1 MTRHIHIVKVHHLT
15 LSFPTR
21 KNPHPKPVLDDVDFG
36 IRDGEI
42 LGLIGNSGCGKTMT
56 SLAIAGLLPE
66 NAEIT
71 SGSIK
76 FAGKNLL
83 EMSPRERRSM
93 LGKDIGMIF
102 QEPSTA
108 LDPLMAVGKQL
119 EEVLTAHKE
128 NVQTKEER
136 HKAITDMLELVGFTN
151 AEEIMHRY
159 PHQLSGGQ
167 RQRVLIA
174 GAALLKPR
182 LLICDEPTSSL
193 DTVTTVSILQLLK
206 ELCHNLHITILFIS
220 HDLSVVRG
228 FCDRVMV
235 MRDGKIVD
243 RDTASD
249 ILSNPRNAF
258 TAELLTNA
266 RLDTRIM
273 GFEPIKVDYTKD
285 PVLTASDIT
294 AGYGRTLFE
303 RGKNKDEKTDNKVLH
318 DVSLKVYPNEI
329 VGLIGGSGSGKTTLI
344 RSLLGLLPHSG
355 TVEIKSPRIGVI
367 FQDPVSCLNPAHTI
381 KWHMSEALEASG
393 KANEIKGEGTY
404 KERKAKALARIT
416 AVLEICGLGEE
427 HLMRHPNELSGG
439 QRQRVA
445 IAMCLIQDPS
455 LIIADEPFSS
465 LDASSS
471 AELLKL
477 MTDINRE
484 QHTAF
489 LLITHNIHIVRQ
501 IAPRVIV
508 MSDGKICEEGTT
520 SEVLT
525 NPKSE
530 ATSKLLDAERRIHV
544 ILPSNN

>member
-1 MTRHIHIVKVHHLT
+1 MPRHIHIVKVHHLT

-21 KNPHPKPVLDDVDFG
+21 KNPDPKPVLDDVDFG

-66 NAEIT
+66 SASIT

-76 FAGKNLL
+76 FAGENLL
-83 EMSPRERRSM
+83 EMKPKARRAM

-108 LDPLMAVGKQL
+108 LDPLMTCGKQL
-119 EEVLTAHKE
+119 EEVLTAHKDNQMTPE
-128 NVQTKEER
+128 QR
-136 HKAITDMLELVGFTN
+136 HKTITEMLETVGFTN
-151 AEEIMHRY
+151 AEEICGRY

-193 DTVTTVSILQLLK
+193 DTVTTVSILALLK
-206 ELCHNLHITILFIS
+206 GLCHKLHMTILFIS
-220 HDLSVVRG
+220 HDLSAVRG

-235 MRDGKIVD
+235 MKDGKIID
-243 RDTASD
+243 KDTASE
-249 ILSNPRNAF
+249 ILSHPKNTY

-266 RLDTRIM
+266 RLDTRIL
-273 GFEPIKVDYTKD
+273 GLEPANADYSKS
-285 PVLTASDIT
+285 PVLTAKDIT
-294 AGYGRTLFE
+294 AGYGRALFE
-303 RGKNKDEKTDNKVLH
+303 RGNKKSGDNNILH
-318 DVSLKVYPNEI
+318 DVSLEVFPNEI
-329 VGLIGGSGSGKTTLI
+329 LGLIGGSGSGKTTLI

-355 TVEIKSPRIGVI
+355 TVNIKSTSVGAI

-381 KWHMSEALEASG
+381 KWHMEEALRASG
-393 KANEIKGEGTY
+393 KAKTISGMGSRS
-404 KERKAKALARIT
+404 ERKAKTLARII
-416 AVLEICGLGEE
+416 AVLEECGLGEKY
-427 HLMRHPNELSGG
+427 LSRHPKELSGG

-445 IAMCLIQDPS
+445 IAMCLIQEPA

-484 QHTAF
+484 RGTAF

-501 IAPRVIV
+501 ICPRVLV
-508 MSDGKICEEGTT
+508 MDHGRICEEGITT
-520 SEVLT
+520 EVLT
-525 NPKSE
+525 SPKSE
-530 ATSKLLDAERRIHV
+530 CAASLLEAERKIHG
-544 ILPSNN
+544 I

>member
-21 KNPHPKPVLDDVDFG
+21 KDPDPRPVLDDVDFG

-42 LGLIGNSGCGKTMT
+42 LGLIGNSGSGKTMT

-66 NAEIT
+66 AANIT

-76 FAGKNLL
+76 FAGKDLL
-83 EMSPRERRSM
+83 EMSPKERRAM

-108 LDPLMAVGKQL
+108 LDPLMTCGKQL
-119 EEVLTAHKE
+119 DEVIRAHQDASVTPEDRRKM
-128 NVQTKEER
+128 V
-136 HKAITDMLELVGFTN
+136 TDMLRIVGFTN
-151 AEEIMHRY
+151 PDEIYGRY

-193 DTVTTVSILQLLK
+193 DTVTTVSILALLRD
-206 ELCHNLHITILFIS
+206 LCHRFHMTILFIS
-220 HDLSVVRG
+220 HDLSAVRG

-235 MRDGKIVD
+235 MKDGKIVD
-243 RDTASD
+243 MDTTAD
-249 ILSNPRNAF
+249 ILNHPRNSY

-266 RLDTRIM
+266 RLDTRNL
-273 GFEPIKVDYTKD
+273 GLEPATVDYSKS
-285 PVLTASDIT
+285 PVLTAKNIT
-294 AGYGRTLFE
+294 AGYAKPLFGRS
-303 RGKNKDEKTDNKVLH
+303 KNKTETNNVLH
-318 DVSLKVYPNEI
+318 DVSLEVFPNEI
-329 VGLIGGSGSGKTTLI
+329 LGLIGGSGSGKTTLI
-344 RSLLGLLPHSG
+344 RSLLDLLPHSG
-355 TVEIKSPRIGVI
+355 TVNLRSSSVGAI

-381 KWHMSEALEASG
+381 KWHMLEALNASG
-393 KANEIKGEGTY
+393 KKLEKVSRS
-404 KERKAKALARIT
+404 ERKALSLKRIIT
-416 AVLEICGLGEE
+416 VLEECGLGEE
-427 HLMRHPNELSGG
+427 YLTRRPKELSGG

-445 IAMCLIQDPS
+445 IAMCLIQEPA

-484 QHTAF
+484 RNTAF

-508 MSDGKICEEGTT
+508 MSDGRICEEGTT
-520 SEVLT
+520 SDVLN
-525 NPKSE
+525 NPRSE
-530 ATSKLLDAERRIHV
+530 ACSALLEAERRVHGTI
-544 ILPSNN
+544 S

>member
-1 MTRHIHIVKVHHLT
+1 MPRHIHIVKVHHLT

-21 KNPHPKPVLDDVDFG
+21 KDPNPKPVLDDVDFG

-42 LGLIGNSGCGKTMT
+42 LGLIGNSGSGKTMT

-66 NAEIT
+66 SARIT

-76 FAGKNLL
+76 FAGNDLL
-83 EMSPRERRSM
+83 EMAPKERRAM
-93 LGKDIGMIF
+93 LGRDIGMIF

-108 LDPLMAVGKQL
+108 LDPLMTCGKQL
-119 EEVLTAHKE
+119 DEVLTAHKDKAG
-128 NVQTKEER
+128 TPEER
-136 HKAITDMLELVGFTN
+136 HKAIVEMLGTVGFTN
-151 AEEIMHRY
+151 AEEICGRY

-193 DTVTTVSILQLLK
+193 DTVTTVSILALLK
-206 ELCHNLHITILFIS
+206 DLCHKLHMTILFIS
-220 HDLSVVRG
+220 HDLSAVRG

-235 MRDGKIVD
+235 MKDGKIID

-249 ILSNPRNAF
+249 ILTNPRNSY
-258 TAELLTNA
+258 TAELLTNS
-266 RLDTRIM
+266 RLDTRIL
-273 GFEPIKVDYTKD
+273 GLEPATVDYSRS
-285 PVLTASDIT
+285 PVLTAKDIT
-294 AGYGRTLFE
+294 AGYGRSLFE
-303 RGKNKDEKTDNKVLH
+303 RVKNKKQTDTNVLH
-318 DVSLKVYPNEI
+318 NVSLEVFPNEI
-329 VGLIGGSGSGKTTLI
+329 LGLIGGSGSGKTTLI

-355 TVEIKSPRIGVI
+355 TVNIKSSSIGAI

-381 KWHMSEALEASG
+381 RWHMLEALKASG
-393 KANEIKGEGTY
+393 RQLSSEPGSRA
-404 KERKAKALARIT
+404 ERRSRELARIT
-416 AVLEICGLGEE
+416 AVLEECGLGAGY
-427 HLMRHPNELSGG
+427 LSRRPNELSGG

-445 IAMCLIQDPS
+445 IAMCLIQEPA

-484 QHTAF
+484 RHTAF

-501 IAPRVIV
+501 IAPRLIV
-508 MSDGKICEEGTT
+508 LHNGEICEEGPTR
-520 SEVLT
+520 EVLG

-530 ATSKLLDAERRIHV
+530 STARLLEAERSLHG
-544 ILPSNN
+544 L

>member
-1 MTRHIHIVKVHHLT
+1 MPRHIHIVKVHHLT

-21 KNPHPKPVLDDVDFG
+21 KDPNPKPVLDDVDFG

-42 LGLIGNSGCGKTMT
+42 LGLIGNSGSGKTMT

-66 NAEIT
+66 AASIT

-76 FAGKNLL
+76 FAGEDLL
-83 EMSPRERRSM
+83 GMNPKARRAM

-108 LDPLMAVGKQL
+108 LDPLMTCGKQL
-119 EEVLTAHKE
+119 EEVLTAHKDTATNPE
-128 NVQTKEER
+128 QR
-136 HKAITDMLELVGFTN
+136 HKAIVDMLETVGFTN
-151 AEEIMHRY
+151 AEEICGRY

-193 DTVTTVSILQLLK
+193 DTVTTVSILALLK
-206 ELCHNLHITILFIS
+206 DLCHMLHMTILFIS
-220 HDLSVVRG
+220 HDLSAVRG

-235 MRDGKIVD
+235 MKDGKIID
-243 RDTASD
+243 KDTASD
-249 ILSNPRNAF
+249 ILSNPKNTY

-266 RLDTRIM
+266 RLDTRLL
-273 GFEPIKVDYTKD
+273 GFEPATVDYSKS
-285 PVLTASDIT
+285 PVLMAKDIT
-294 AGYGRTLFE
+294 AGYGRSLFE
-303 RGKNKDEKTDNKVLH
+303 RAKNRSADNNILH
-318 DVSLKVYPNEI
+318 DVSLEVFPNEI
-329 VGLIGGSGSGKTTLI
+329 LGLIGGSGSGKTTLI

-355 TVEIKSPRIGVI
+355 TVNIKSTSVGAI

-381 KWHMSEALEASG
+381 KWHMEEALRASG
-393 KANEIKGEGTY
+393 KAKTISGTGS
-404 KERKAKALARIT
+404 KAERKARTLARIT
-416 AVLEICGLGEE
+416 AVLEECGLGEKY
-427 HLMRHPNELSGG
+427 LLRHPKELSGG

-445 IAMCLIQDPS
+445 IAMCLIQEPA

-484 QHTAF
+484 RSTAF

-501 IAPRVIV
+501 ICPRVIV
-508 MSDGKICEEGTT
+508 MDSGKICEEGITT
-520 SEVLT
+520 EVLT

-530 ATSKLLDAERRIHV
+530 CTAALLEAERQIHG
-544 ILPSNN
+544 I

>member
-1 MTRHIHIVKVHHLT
+1 MPRHIHIVKVHHLT

-21 KNPHPKPVLDDVDFG
+21 KDPNPKPVLDDVDFG

-42 LGLIGNSGCGKTMT
+42 LGLIGNSGSGKTMT

-66 NAEIT
+66 AASIT

-76 FAGKNLL
+76 FAGKDLL
-83 EMSPRERRSM
+83 GMNPKTRRAM

-108 LDPLMAVGKQL
+108 LDPLMTCGKQL
-119 EEVLTAHKE
+119 EEVLTAHKDTATTPE
-128 NVQTKEER
+128 QR
-136 HKAITDMLELVGFTN
+136 HKAIVEMLETVGFTN
-151 AEEIMHRY
+151 AEEICGRY

-193 DTVTTVSILQLLK
+193 DTVTTVSILALLK
-206 ELCHNLHITILFIS
+206 DLCHKLHMTILFIS
-220 HDLSVVRG
+220 HDLSAVRG

-235 MRDGKIVD
+235 MKDGKIID
-243 RDTASD
+243 KDTASD
-249 ILSNPRNAF
+249 ILSNPKNTY

-266 RLDTRIM
+266 RLDTRLL
-273 GFEPIKVDYTKD
+273 GFEPATVDYSKS
-285 PVLTASDIT
+285 PVLTAKDIT
-294 AGYGRTLFE
+294 AGYGRSLFE
-303 RGKNKDEKTDNKVLH
+303 RAKNRSADNNILH
-318 DVSLKVYPNEI
+318 DVSLEVFPNEI
-329 VGLIGGSGSGKTTLI
+329 LGLIGGSGSGKTTLI

-355 TVEIKSPRIGVI
+355 TVNIKSTSVGAI

-381 KWHMSEALEASG
+381 KWHMEEALRASG
-393 KANEIKGEGTY
+393 KAKTISGTGSRA
-404 KERKAKALARIT
+404 ERKARTLARIT
-416 AVLEICGLGEE
+416 AVLEECGLGEKY
-427 HLMRHPNELSGG
+427 LMRHPKELSGG

-445 IAMCLIQDPS
+445 IAMCLIQEPA

-484 QHTAF
+484 RSTAF

-501 IAPRVIV
+501 ICPRVIV
-508 MSDGKICEEGTT
+508 MDSGKICEEGITT
-520 SEVLT
+520 EVLT

-530 ATSKLLDAERRIHV
+530 CTAALLEAERQIHG
-544 ILPSNN
+544 I

>member
-21 KNPHPKPVLDDVDFG
+21 KNPNPKPVLDDVDFG

-83 EMSPRERRSM
+83 EMSPKERRAM

-108 LDPLMAVGKQL
+108 LDPLMIIGKQL

-128 NVQTKEER
+128 NIQTKEER

-151 AEEIMHRY
+151 AEEIMGRY

-193 DTVTTVSILQLLK
+193 DTVTTVSILALLK
-206 ELCHNLHITILFIS
+206 ELCHKLHMTILFIS
-220 HDLSVVRG
+220 HDLSAVRG

-235 MRDGKIVD
+235 MKDGKIVD
-243 RDTASD
+243 KDTASD
-249 ILSNPRNAF
+249 ILTNPKNAF

-266 RLDTRIM
+266 RLDTRIL
-273 GFEPIKVDYTKD
+273 GLEPIKVDYTKE
-285 PVLTASDIT
+285 PVLSAKDIT
-294 AGYGRTLFE
+294 AGYGVTLFE
-303 RGKNKDEKTDNKVLH
+303 RVKNKNAKENNVLKG
-318 DVSLKVYPNEI
+318 VSLDVYPNEI
-329 VGLIGGSGSGKTTLI
+329 LGLIGGSGSGKTTLI

-355 TVEIKSPRIGVI
+355 TVNIKSDRTGVI

-381 KWHMSEALEASG
+381 KWHMTEALNASS
-393 KANEIKGEGTY
+393 KAKEIKGNGTFE
-404 KERKAKALARIT
+404 ERRAK
-416 AVLEICGLGEE
+416 VLSRVIEILDICGLGEE
-427 HLMRHPNELSGG
+427 YLKRHPNELSGG

-508 MSDGKICEEGTT
+508 MSDGRICEEGTT
-520 SEVLT
+520 SDVLN
-525 NPKSE
+525 NPQSE
-530 ATSKLLDAERRIHV
+530 ACAALLDAERRIHGT
-544 ILPSNN
+544 IS

>member
-21 KNPHPKPVLDDVDFG
+21 KNPNPKPVLDDVDFG

-83 EMSPRERRSM
+83 EMSPKERRAM

-108 LDPLMAVGKQL
+108 LDPLMVIGKQL

-128 NVQTKEER
+128 NNQSKEER
-136 HKAITDMLELVGFTN
+136 RKAIIDMLKLVGFPN
-151 AEEIMHRY
+151 AEEIMTRY

-193 DTVTTVSILQLLK
+193 DTVTTISILELLK
-206 ELCHNLHITILFIS
+206 ELCHDLHITILFIS

-249 ILSNPRNAF
+249 ILTNPRNAF

-266 RLDTRIM
+266 RLDTRIL
-273 GFEPIKVDYTKD
+273 GLEPVKVDYEKE
-285 PVLTASDIT
+285 PVLTAKDIT
-294 AGYGRTLFE
+294 AGYGRSLFE
-303 RGKNKDEKTDNKVLH
+303 SIKNRKAKDGGVNMVLKG
-318 DVSLKVYPNEI
+318 VSLDVYPNEI
-329 VGLIGGSGSGKTTLI
+329 LGLIGGSGSGKTTLI
-344 RSLLGLLPHSG
+344 RSLLGLLPHQG
-355 TVEIKSPRIGVI
+355 TVSIKSDRVGVI

-381 KWHMSEALEASG
+381 KWHMMEALNASSR
-393 KANEIKGEGTY
+393 ANEIKGTGTY
-404 KERKAKALARIT
+404 EERKAKALARIIE
-416 AVLEICGLGEE
+416 VLDICGLEE
-427 HLMRHPNELSGG
+427 KHLMRHPNELSGG

-477 MTDINRE
+477 VTDINRE

-508 MSDGKICEEGTT
+508 MSDGVICEEGITAD
-520 SEVLT
+520 VL
-525 NPKSE
+525 NDPKSE
-530 ATSKLLDAERRIHV
+530 AASALLAAERQIHGS
-544 ILPSNN
+544 LS

>member
-21 KNPHPKPVLDDVDFG
+21 KNPNPKPVLDDIDFG

-83 EMSPRERRSM
+83 EMSPKERRAM

-108 LDPLMAVGKQL
+108 LDPLMVIGKQL

-128 NVQTKEER
+128 NLPSKEER
-136 HKAITDMLELVGFTN
+136 RKAIIDMLKLVGFPN
-151 AEEIMHRY
+151 AEEIMTRY

-193 DTVTTVSILQLLK
+193 DTVTTISILGLLK
-206 ELCHNLHITILFIS
+206 DLCHKLHITILFIS

-249 ILSNPRNAF
+249 ILTNPRNAF

-266 RLDTRIM
+266 RLDTRIL
-273 GFEPIKVDYTKD
+273 GLEPVKVDYGKE
-285 PVLTASDIT
+285 PVLTAKDIT

-303 RGKNKDEKTDNKVLH
+303 SIKNKKAKENSVNMVLKG
-318 DVSLKVYPNEI
+318 VSLDVYPNEI
-329 VGLIGGSGSGKTTLI
+329 LGLIGGSGSGKTTLI

-355 TVEIKSPRIGVI
+355 TVSIKSDRIGVI

-381 KWHMSEALEASG
+381 KWHMLEALNASSRA
-393 KANEIKGEGTY
+393 KEIKGSGTF
-404 KERKAKALARIT
+404 KERNAKVLARIIE
-416 AVLEICGLGEE
+416 VLDICGLGEE
-427 HLMRHPNELSGG
+427 HLTRHPNELSGG

-477 MTDINRE
+477 VTDINRE

-508 MSDGKICEEGTT
+508 MSDGMICEEGIT
-520 SEVLT
+520 SDVL
-525 NPKSE
+525 NDPKSE
-530 ATSKLLDAERRIHV
+530 AASALLAAERQIHG
-544 ILPSNN
+544 NFT

>member
-1 MTRHIHIVKVHHLT
+1 MMARHIHIVKVHHLT

-21 KNPHPKPVLDDVDFG
+21 KNPNPKPVLDDVDFG

-42 LGLIGNSGCGKTMT
+42 LGLIGNSGSGKTMT

-66 NAEIT
+66 NAEIS

-76 FAGKNLL
+76 FAGKDLL
-83 EMSPRERRSM
+83 EMDRKERRAM

-108 LDPLMAVGKQL
+108 LDPLMTIGKQL

-128 NVQTKEER
+128 NSKTKEER
-136 HKAITDMLELVGFTN
+136 IKAITGMLELVGFTN
-151 AEEIMHRY
+151 AEEILDRY

-193 DTVTTVSILQLLK
+193 DTVTTVSILALLR
-206 ELCHNLHITILFIS
+206 ELCHKLNITILFIS
-220 HDLSVVRG
+220 HDLSAVRG

-235 MRDGKIVD
+235 MKDGKIIEK
-243 RDTASD
+243 DTTAD
-249 ILSNPRNAF
+249 ILSHPKNAF

-266 RLDTRIM
+266 RLDTRIL
-273 GFEPIKVDYTKD
+273 GFEPANVDYSRS
-285 PVLTASDIT
+285 PVLTAKGIT
-294 AGYGRTLFE
+294 AGYGRSLFE
-303 RGKNKDEKTDNKVLH
+303 RVKSRKTDNNILH
-318 DVSLKVYPNEI
+318 DVSLEVFPNEI
-329 VGLIGGSGSGKTTLI
+329 LGLIGGSGSGKTTLI
-344 RSLLGLLPHSG
+344 RSLLGLLPHEG
-355 TVEIKSPRIGVI
+355 TVNIKSKSIGAI
-367 FQDPVSCLNPAHTI
+367 FQDPVSCLNPAHTV
-381 KWHMSEALEASG
+381 KWHMFEALRASG
-393 KANEIKGEGTY
+393 NKIEGTY
-404 KERKAKALARIT
+404 SERKARMLKKSIAI
-416 AVLEICGLGEE
+416 LEECGLGEE
-427 HLMRHPNELSGG
+427 FLSRRPNELSGG
-439 QRQRVA
+439 QRQRIA
-445 IAMCLIQDPS
+445 IAMCLIQEPA

-484 QHTAF
+484 RSTAF

-501 IAPRVIV
+501 ICPRIIV
-508 MSDGKICEEGTT
+508 MNEGRICEEGTT
-520 SEVLT
+520 SEVL
-525 NPKSE
+525 NDPKSE
-530 ATSKLLDAERRIHV
+530 CTAALLEAEKQIHG
-544 ILPSNN
+544 L

>member
-1 MTRHIHIVKVHHLT
+1 MPRHIHIVKVHHLT

-21 KNPHPKPVLDDVDFG
+21 KDPNPKPVLDDVDFG

-42 LGLIGNSGCGKTMT
+42 LGLIGNSGSGKTMT

-66 NAEIT
+66 AASIT

-76 FAGKNLL
+76 FAGEDLL
-83 EMSPRERRSM
+83 GMNPKARRAM

-108 LDPLMAVGKQL
+108 LDPLMTCGKQL
-119 EEVLTAHKE
+119 EEVLTAHKDTATTSE
-128 NVQTKEER
+128 QR
-136 HKAITDMLELVGFTN
+136 HKAIVDMLETVGFTN
-151 AEEIMHRY
+151 AEEICGRY

-193 DTVTTVSILQLLK
+193 DTVTTVSILALLK
-206 ELCHNLHITILFIS
+206 DLCHKLHMTILFIS
-220 HDLSVVRG
+220 HDLSAVRG

-235 MRDGKIVD
+235 MKDGKIID
-243 RDTASD
+243 KDTASD
-249 ILSNPRNAF
+249 ILSNPKNTY

-266 RLDTRIM
+266 RLDTRLL
-273 GFEPIKVDYTKD
+273 GFEPATVDYSKS
-285 PVLTASDIT
+285 PVLTAKDIT
-294 AGYGRTLFE
+294 AGYGRSLFE
-303 RGKNKDEKTDNKVLH
+303 RAKNRSADNNILH
-318 DVSLKVYPNEI
+318 DVSLEVFPNEI
-329 VGLIGGSGSGKTTLI
+329 LGLIGGSGSGKTTLI

-355 TVEIKSPRIGVI
+355 TVNIKSTSVGAI

-381 KWHMSEALEASG
+381 KWHMEEALRASG
-393 KANEIKGEGTY
+393 KAKTISGTGSRA
-404 KERKAKALARIT
+404 ERKARTLARIT
-416 AVLEICGLGEE
+416 AVLEECGLGEKY
-427 HLMRHPNELSGG
+427 LMRHPKELSGG

-445 IAMCLIQDPS
+445 IAMCLIQEPA

-484 QHTAF
+484 RSTAF

-501 IAPRVIV
+501 ICPRVIV
-508 MSDGKICEEGTT
+508 MDSGKICEEGITT
-520 SEVLT
+520 EVLT

-530 ATSKLLDAERRIHV
+530 CTAALLEAERQIHG
-544 ILPSNN
+544 I

>member
-1 MTRHIHIVKVHHLT
+1 MPRHIHIVKVHHLT

-21 KNPHPKPVLDDVDFG
+21 KDPNPKPILDDIDFG

-66 NAEIT
+66 AASIT

-76 FAGKNLL
+76 FAGEDLL
-83 EMSPRERRSM
+83 GMNPKARRAM

-108 LDPLMAVGKQL
+108 LDPLMTCGKQL
-119 EEVLTAHKE
+119 EEVLTAHKDNAMTSE
-128 NVQTKEER
+128 QR
-136 HKAITDMLELVGFTN
+136 HKAIVEMLETVGFTN
-151 AEEIMHRY
+151 AEEICGRY

-193 DTVTTVSILQLLK
+193 DTVTTVSILALLK
-206 ELCHNLHITILFIS
+206 DLCHKLHMTILFIS
-220 HDLSVVRG
+220 HDLSAVRG

-235 MRDGKIVD
+235 MKDGKIID
-243 RDTASD
+243 KDTASD
-249 ILSNPRNAF
+249 ILSNPKNTY

-266 RLDTRIM
+266 RLDTRLL
-273 GFEPIKVDYTKD
+273 GFEPATVDYSKS
-285 PVLTASDIT
+285 PVLTAKDIT
-294 AGYGRTLFE
+294 AGYGRSLFE
-303 RGKNKDEKTDNKVLH
+303 RAKNRSADNNILH
-318 DVSLKVYPNEI
+318 DVSLEVFPNEI
-329 VGLIGGSGSGKTTLI
+329 LGLIGGSGSGKTTLI

-355 TVEIKSPRIGVI
+355 TVNIKSTSVGAI

-381 KWHMSEALEASG
+381 KWHMEEALRASG
-393 KANEIKGEGTY
+393 KAKTISGIGSRA
-404 KERKAKALARIT
+404 ERKSRTLARIT
-416 AVLEICGLGEE
+416 AVLEECGLGEKY
-427 HLMRHPNELSGG
+427 LMRHPKELSGG

-445 IAMCLIQDPS
+445 IAMCLIQEPA

-484 QHTAF
+484 RSTAF

-501 IAPRVIV
+501 ICPRVIV
-508 MSDGKICEEGTT
+508 MDSGRICEEGITT
-520 SEVLT
+520 EVLT

-530 ATSKLLDAERRIHV
+530 CATALLEAERNIHG
-544 ILPSNN
+544 I

>member
-1 MTRHIHIVKVHHLT
+1 MPRHIHIVKVHHLT

-21 KNPHPKPVLDDVDFG
+21 KDPNPKPILDDVDFG

-66 NAEIT
+66 AASIT

-76 FAGKNLL
+76 FAGEDLL
-83 EMSPRERRSM
+83 GMNPKARRAM

-108 LDPLMAVGKQL
+108 LDPLMTCGKQL
-119 EEVLTAHKE
+119 EEVLTAHKDTAMTPE
-128 NVQTKEER
+128 QR
-136 HKAITDMLELVGFTN
+136 HKAIVEMLETVGFAN
-151 AEEIMHRY
+151 AEEICGRY

-193 DTVTTVSILQLLK
+193 DTVTTVSILALLK
-206 ELCHNLHITILFIS
+206 DLCHKLHMTILFIS
-220 HDLSVVRG
+220 HDLSAVRG

-235 MRDGKIVD
+235 MKDGRIIDK
-243 RDTASD
+243 DTASD
-249 ILSNPRNAF
+249 ILNNPKNTY

-266 RLDTRIM
+266 RLDTRLL
-273 GFEPIKVDYTKD
+273 GFEPARVDYSKS
-285 PVLTASDIT
+285 PVLTAKDIT
-294 AGYGRTLFE
+294 AGYGRSLFE
-303 RGKNKDEKTDNKVLH
+303 RAKNKSADNNILH
-318 DVSLKVYPNEI
+318 DVSFEVFPNEI
-329 VGLIGGSGSGKTTLI
+329 LGLIGGSGSGKTTLI

-355 TVEIKSPRIGVI
+355 TVNIKSTSVGAI

-381 KWHMSEALEASG
+381 KWHMEEALRASG
-393 KANEIKGEGTY
+393 KAKTVSGTGSRA
-404 KERKAKALARIT
+404 ERKARTLARIT
-416 AVLEICGLGEE
+416 AVLEECGLGEKY
-427 HLMRHPNELSGG
+427 LMRHPKELSGG

-445 IAMCLIQDPS
+445 IAMCLIQEPA

-484 QHTAF
+484 RSTAF

-501 IAPRVIV
+501 ICPRVIV
-508 MSDGKICEEGTT
+508 MDSGKICEEGITT
-520 SEVLT
+520 EVLT
-525 NPKSE
+525 APKSE
-530 ATSKLLDAERRIHV
+530 CAAALLEAERQIHG
-544 ILPSNN
+544 I

>member
-21 KNPHPKPVLDDVDFG
+21 KNPNPKPVLDDVDFG

-83 EMSPRERRSM
+83 EMSPKERRAM

-108 LDPLMAVGKQL
+108 LDPLMVIGKQL

-128 NVQTKEER
+128 NNQSKEER
-136 HKAITDMLELVGFTN
+136 RKAIIDMLKLVGFPN
-151 AEEIMHRY
+151 AEEIMTRY

-193 DTVTTVSILQLLK
+193 DTVTTISILELLK
-206 ELCHNLHITILFIS
+206 ELCHDLHITILFIS

-249 ILSNPRNAF
+249 ILTNPRNAF

-266 RLDTRIM
+266 RLDTRIL
-273 GFEPIKVDYTKD
+273 GLEPIKVDYDKE
-285 PVLTASDIT
+285 PVLTAKEIT
-294 AGYGRTLFE
+294 AGYGRSLFE
-303 RGKNKDEKTDNKVLH
+303 SIKNRKAKDGGVNMVLKG
-318 DVSLKVYPNEI
+318 VSLDVYPNEI
-329 VGLIGGSGSGKTTLI
+329 LGLIGGSGSGKTTLI
-344 RSLLGLLPHSG
+344 RSLLGLLPHQG
-355 TVEIKSPRIGVI
+355 TVSIKSDRVGVI

-381 KWHMSEALEASG
+381 KWHMMEALNASSR
-393 KANEIKGEGTY
+393 ANEIKGTGTY
-404 KERKAKALARIT
+404 EERKAKALARIIE
-416 AVLEICGLGEE
+416 VLDICGLEE
-427 HLMRHPNELSGG
+427 KHLTRHPNELSGG

-477 MTDINRE
+477 VTDINRE

-508 MSDGKICEEGTT
+508 MSDGVICEEGITAD
-520 SEVLT
+520 VL
-525 NPKSE
+525 NDPKSE
-530 ATSKLLDAERRIHV
+530 AASALLAAERQIHGS
-544 ILPSNN
+544 LS

>member
-21 KNPHPKPVLDDVDFG
+21 KNLNPKPVLDDVDFG

-76 FAGKNLL
+76 FAGNDLL
-83 EMSPRERRSM
+83 AMSPKERRSM

-108 LDPLMAVGKQL
+108 LDPLMVIGKQL

-128 NVQTKEER
+128 NLQFKEER
-136 HKAITDMLELVGFTN
+136 RKAIIDMLKLVGFPN
-151 AEEIMHRY
+151 AEEIMTRY

-193 DTVTTVSILQLLK
+193 DTVTTISILELLK
-206 ELCHNLHITILFIS
+206 ELCHKLHITILFIS

-243 RDTASD
+243 RDTASE
-249 ILSNPRNAF
+249 ILTNPRNAF

-266 RLDTRIM
+266 RLDTRIL
-273 GFEPIKVDYTKD
+273 GLEPVKVDYKKE
-285 PVLTASDIT
+285 PVLTAKDIT

-303 RGKNKDEKTDNKVLH
+303 GIKNKKAKDSGTNMVLKG
-318 DVSLKVYPNEI
+318 VSLDVYPNEI
-329 VGLIGGSGSGKTTLI
+329 LGLIGGSGSGKTTLI

-355 TVEIKSPRIGVI
+355 TVSIKSDRIGVI

-381 KWHMSEALEASG
+381 KWHMLEALNASSRA
-393 KANEIKGEGTY
+393 KEIKGSGTRQ
-404 KERKAKALARIT
+404 ERKAGVLKRIIE
-416 AVLEICGLGEE
+416 VLDICGLEE
-427 HLMRHPNELSGG
+427 KHLMRHPNELSGG

-477 MTDINRE
+477 VTDINRE

-508 MSDGKICEEGTT
+508 MSDGVICEEGIT
-520 SEVLT
+520 SDVL
-525 NPKSE
+525 NDPKSE
-530 ATSKLLDAERRIHV
+530 AASALLAAEHQIHG
-544 ILPSNN
+544 SFS

>member
-21 KNPHPKPVLDDVDFG
+21 KNPNPKPVLDDVDFG

-83 EMSPRERRSM
+83 EMSPKERRAM

-108 LDPLMAVGKQL
+108 LDPLMVIGKQL

-128 NVQTKEER
+128 NNQSKEER
-136 HKAITDMLELVGFTN
+136 RKAIIDMLKLVGFPN
-151 AEEIMHRY
+151 AEEIMTRY

-193 DTVTTVSILQLLK
+193 DTVTTISILELLK
-206 ELCHNLHITILFIS
+206 ELCHDLHITILFIS

-235 MRDGKIVD
+235 MKDGKIVD

-249 ILSNPRNAF
+249 ILTNPRNAF

-266 RLDTRIM
+266 RLDTRIL
-273 GFEPIKVDYTKD
+273 GLEPVKVDYGKE
-285 PVLTASDIT
+285 PVLTAKDIT

-303 RGKNKDEKTDNKVLH
+303 SIKNKKAKGNSVNMVLKG
-318 DVSLKVYPNEI
+318 VSLDVYPNEI
-329 VGLIGGSGSGKTTLI
+329 LGLIGGSGSGKTTLI

-355 TVEIKSPRIGVI
+355 TVSIKSDRIGVI

-381 KWHMSEALEASG
+381 KWHMLEALNASSRAKG
-393 KANEIKGEGTY
+393 IKGSGTF
-404 KERKAKALARIT
+404 KERNAKVLARIIE
-416 AVLEICGLGEE
+416 VLDICGLGEE
-427 HLMRHPNELSGG
+427 HLTRHPNELSGG

-477 MTDINRE
+477 VTDINRE

-508 MSDGKICEEGTT
+508 MSDGVICEEGITAD
-520 SEVLT
+520 VL
-525 NPKSE
+525 NDPKSE
-530 ATSKLLDAERRIHV
+530 AASALLAAERQIHGS
-544 ILPSNN
+544 LS

>member
-21 KNPHPKPVLDDVDFG
+21 KNLNPKPVLDDVDFG

-56 SLAIAGLLPE
+56 SLAIAGILPE

-76 FAGKNLL
+76 FAGNDLL
-83 EMSPRERRSM
+83 AMSPKERRSM

-108 LDPLMAVGKQL
+108 LDPLMVIGKQL

-128 NVQTKEER
+128 NLQSKEER
-136 HKAITDMLELVGFTN
+136 RKAIIDMLKLVGFPN
-151 AEEIMHRY
+151 AEEIMTRY

-193 DTVTTVSILQLLK
+193 DTVTTISILELLK
-206 ELCHNLHITILFIS
+206 ELCHKLHITILFIS

-243 RDTASD
+243 RDTASE
-249 ILSNPRNAF
+249 ILTNPRNAF

-266 RLDTRIM
+266 RLDTRIL
-273 GFEPIKVDYTKD
+273 GLEPVKVDYKKE
-285 PVLTASDIT
+285 PVLTAKDIT

-303 RGKNKDEKTDNKVLH
+303 GIKNKKAKDRGTNMVLKG
-318 DVSLKVYPNEI
+318 VSLDVYPNEI
-329 VGLIGGSGSGKTTLI
+329 LGLIGGSGSGKTTLI

-355 TVEIKSPRIGVI
+355 TVSIKSDRIGVI

-381 KWHMSEALEASG
+381 KWHMLEALNASSRA
-393 KANEIKGEGTY
+393 KEIKGSGTRQ
-404 KERKAKALARIT
+404 ERKAGVLKRIIE
-416 AVLEICGLGEE
+416 VLDICGLEE
-427 HLMRHPNELSGG
+427 KHLMRHPNELSGG

-477 MTDINRE
+477 VTDINRE

-508 MSDGKICEEGTT
+508 MSDGVICEEGIT
-520 SEVLT
+520 SDVL
-525 NPKSE
+525 NDPKSE
-530 ATSKLLDAERRIHV
+530 AASALLAAEHQIHG
-544 ILPSNN
+544 SFS

>member
-1 MTRHIHIVKVHHLT
+1 MPRHIHIVKVHHLT

-21 KNPHPKPVLDDVDFG
+21 KDPNPKPVLDDVDFG

-42 LGLIGNSGCGKTMT
+42 LGLIGNSGSGKTMT

-66 NAEIT
+66 AASIT

-76 FAGKNLL
+76 FAGEDLL
-83 EMSPRERRSM
+83 GMNPKARRAM

-108 LDPLMAVGKQL
+108 LDPLMTCGKQL
-119 EEVLTAHKE
+119 EEVLTAHKDTATTPE
-128 NVQTKEER
+128 QR
-136 HKAITDMLELVGFTN
+136 HKAIVDMLETVGFTN
-151 AEEIMHRY
+151 AEEVCGRY

-193 DTVTTVSILQLLK
+193 DTVTTVSILALLK
-206 ELCHNLHITILFIS
+206 DLCHKLHMTILFIS
-220 HDLSVVRG
+220 HDLSAVRG

-235 MRDGKIVD
+235 MKDGKIID
-243 RDTASD
+243 KDTASD
-249 ILSNPRNAF
+249 ILSNPKNTY

-266 RLDTRIM
+266 RLDTRLL
-273 GFEPIKVDYTKD
+273 GFEPATVDYSKS
-285 PVLTASDIT
+285 PVLTAKDIT
-294 AGYGRTLFE
+294 AGYGRSLFE
-303 RGKNKDEKTDNKVLH
+303 RAKNRSADNNILH
-318 DVSLKVYPNEI
+318 DVSLEVFPNEI
-329 VGLIGGSGSGKTTLI
+329 LGLIGGSGSGKTTLI

-355 TVEIKSPRIGVI
+355 TVNIKSTSVGAI

-381 KWHMSEALEASG
+381 KWHMEEALRASG
-393 KANEIKGEGTY
+393 KAKTISGTGSRS
-404 KERKAKALARIT
+404 ERKARTLARIT
-416 AVLEICGLGEE
+416 AVLEECGLGEKY
-427 HLMRHPNELSGG
+427 LMRHPKELSGG

-445 IAMCLIQDPS
+445 IAMCLIQEPA

-484 QHTAF
+484 RSTAF

-501 IAPRVIV
+501 ICPRVIV
-508 MSDGKICEEGTT
+508 MDSGKICEEGITT
-520 SEVLT
+520 EVLT

-530 ATSKLLDAERRIHV
+530 CTAALLEAERQIHG
-544 ILPSNN
+544 I

>member
-21 KNPHPKPVLDDVDFG
+21 KNPNPKPVLDDVDFG

-83 EMSPRERRSM
+83 EMSPKERRAM

-108 LDPLMAVGKQL
+108 LDPLMVIGKQL

-128 NVQTKEER
+128 NNQSKEER
-136 HKAITDMLELVGFTN
+136 RKAIIDMLKLVGFPN
-151 AEEIMHRY
+151 AEEIMTRY

-193 DTVTTVSILQLLK
+193 DTVTTISILELLK
-206 ELCHNLHITILFIS
+206 ELCHDLHITILFIS

-235 MRDGKIVD
+235 MKDGKIVD

-249 ILSNPRNAF
+249 ILTNPRNAF

-266 RLDTRIM
+266 RLDTRIL
-273 GFEPIKVDYTKD
+273 GLEPVKVDYEKE
-285 PVLTASDIT
+285 PVLTAKDIT
-294 AGYGRTLFE
+294 AGYGRSLFE
-303 RGKNKDEKTDNKVLH
+303 SIKNRKAKDGSVNMVLKG
-318 DVSLKVYPNEI
+318 VSLDVYPNEI
-329 VGLIGGSGSGKTTLI
+329 LGLIGGSGSGKTTLI
-344 RSLLGLLPHSG
+344 RSLLGLLPHQG
-355 TVEIKSPRIGVI
+355 TVSIKSDRVGVI

-381 KWHMSEALEASG
+381 KWHMMEALNASSR
-393 KANEIKGEGTY
+393 ANEIKGTGTY
-404 KERKAKALARIT
+404 EERKAKALARIIE
-416 AVLEICGLGEE
+416 VLDICGLEE
-427 HLMRHPNELSGG
+427 KHLTRHPNELSGG

-477 MTDINRE
+477 VTDINRE

-508 MSDGKICEEGTT
+508 MSDGVICEEGITAD
-520 SEVLT
+520 VL
-525 NPKSE
+525 NDPKSE
-530 ATSKLLDAERRIHV
+530 AASALLAAERQIHGS
-544 ILPSNN
+544 LS

>member
-21 KNPHPKPVLDDVDFG
+21 KNPNPKPVLDDVDFG

-83 EMSPRERRSM
+83 EMSNKERRAM

-108 LDPLMAVGKQL
+108 LDPLMVIGRQL

-128 NVQTKEER
+128 NIQTKEEH
-136 HKAITDMLELVGFTN
+136 HKVIADMLELVGFSN
-151 AEEIMHRY
+151 AEEIMGRY

-193 DTVTTVSILQLLK
+193 DTVTTVSILSLLK
-206 ELCHNLHITILFIS
+206 ELCHKLHITILFIS
-220 HDLSVVRG
+220 HDLSAVRG

-235 MRDGKIVD
+235 MKDGKIVD
-243 RDTASD
+243 KDTASD
-249 ILSNPRNAF
+249 ILTNPKNAF

-266 RLDTRIM
+266 RLDTRIL
-273 GFEPIKVDYTKD
+273 GFEPVKVDYTKE
-285 PVLTASDIT
+285 PVLTAKDIT
-294 AGYGRTLFE
+294 AGYGRSLFE
-303 RGKNKDEKTDNKVLH
+303 RVKNKDTKDNGIHNVLKG
-318 DVSLKVYPNEI
+318 VSLDVYPGEI
-329 VGLIGGSGSGKTTLI
+329 LGLIGGSGSGKTTLI

-355 TVEIKSPRIGVI
+355 TVSIKSNRIGVI

-381 KWHMSEALEASG
+381 KWHMLEALNASSRA
-393 KANEIKGEGTY
+393 KEIKGEGTLT
-404 KERKAKALARIT
+404 ERKAK
-416 AVLEICGLGEE
+416 VLSRVIEVLDICGLGEE
-427 HLMRHPNELSGG
+427 YLKRRPNELSGG

-508 MSDGKICEEGTT
+508 MSNGKICEEGTT
-520 SEVLT
+520 ADVLN
-525 NPKSE
+525 NPQSE
-530 ATSKLLDAERRIHV
+530 ACSALLDAERRIHGV
-544 ILPSNN
+544 IS

>member
-1 MTRHIHIVKVHHLT
+1 MPRHIHIVKVHHLT

-21 KNPHPKPVLDDVDFG
+21 KDPDPKPVLDDVDFG

-66 NAEIT
+66 AAAIT

-76 FAGKNLL
+76 FAGRNLL
-83 EMSPRERRSM
+83 EMSPKERRAM

-108 LDPLMAVGKQL
+108 LDPLMTCGKQL
-119 EEVLTAHKE
+119 DEIFTAHGDRSMPP
-128 NVQTKEER
+128 EER
-136 HKAITDMLELVGFTN
+136 HKAIADMLRTVGFSDP
-151 AEEIMHRY
+151 EEIFTRY

-193 DTVTTVSILQLLK
+193 DTVTTVSILALLK
-206 ELCHNLHITILFIS
+206 DLCHKLHMTILFIS
-220 HDLSVVRG
+220 HDLSAVRG

-235 MRDGKIVD
+235 MKDGKIID
-243 RDTASD
+243 KDTASD
-249 ILSNPRNAF
+249 ILSNPKNTY

-266 RLDTRIM
+266 RLDTRIL
-273 GFEPIKVDYTKD
+273 GFEPATVDYSVS
-285 PVLTASDIT
+285 PVLTADKIS
-294 AGYGRTLFE
+294 AGYGRSMFE
-303 RGKNKDEKTDNKVLH
+303 RVKNRNKDNNILH
-318 DVSLKVYPNEI
+318 DVSFEVYPNEI
-329 VGLIGGSGSGKTTLI
+329 LGLIGGSGSGKTTLI
-344 RSLLGLLPHSG
+344 RSVLGLLPHTG
-355 TVEIKSPRIGVI
+355 TVKITSSSVGAI

-381 KWHMSEALEASG
+381 RWHLSEALKASG
-393 KANEIKGEGTY
+393 NAKSVEGSGTSR
-404 KERKAKALARIT
+404 ERKDRTLSRIVS
-416 AVLEICGLGEE
+416 VLEECGLGAE
-427 HLMRHPNELSGG
+427 HLRRRPNELSGG

-445 IAMCLIQDPS
+445 IAMCLIQEPA

-484 QHTAF
+484 RHTAF

-501 IAPRVIV
+501 ICPRVIV
-508 MSDGKICEEGTT
+508 MDNGRIVEEGTT
-520 SEVLT
+520 SDVLT
-525 NPKSE
+525 APQSE
-530 ATSKLLDAERRIHV
+530 CAAGLLEAERQIHG
-544 ILPSNN
+544 L

>member
-1 MTRHIHIVKVHHLT
+1 MPRHIHIVKVHHLT

-21 KNPHPKPVLDDVDFG
+21 KDPNPKPVLDDVDFG

-66 NAEIT
+66 AASIT

-76 FAGKNLL
+76 FAGENLL
-83 EMSPRERRSM
+83 EMKPKARRAM

-108 LDPLMAVGKQL
+108 LDPLMTCGKQL
-119 EEVLTAHKE
+119 EEVLTAHKDNQLTPE
-128 NVQTKEER
+128 QR
-136 HKAITDMLELVGFTN
+136 HKTITEMLETVGFTN
-151 AEEIMHRY
+151 AEEICGRY

-193 DTVTTVSILQLLK
+193 DTVTTVSILALLK
-206 ELCHNLHITILFIS
+206 DLCHKLHMTILFIS
-220 HDLSVVRG
+220 HDLSAVRG

-235 MRDGKIVD
+235 MKDGKIID
-243 RDTASD
+243 KDTASE
-249 ILSNPRNAF
+249 ILSHPKNTY

-266 RLDTRIM
+266 RLDTRIL
-273 GFEPIKVDYTKD
+273 GLEPANADYSKS
-285 PVLTASDIT
+285 PVLTAKDIT
-294 AGYGRTLFE
+294 AGYGRSLFE
-303 RGKNKDEKTDNKVLH
+303 RGSKKSGDNNILH
-318 DVSLKVYPNEI
+318 DVSLEVFPNEI
-329 VGLIGGSGSGKTTLI
+329 LGLIGGSGSGKTTLI

-355 TVEIKSPRIGVI
+355 TVNIKSTSVGAI

-381 KWHMSEALEASG
+381 RWHMEEALRASG
-393 KANEIKGEGTY
+393 KAKTISGTGSRS
-404 KERKAKALARIT
+404 ERKARTLARII
-416 AVLEICGLGEE
+416 AVLEECGLGEKY
-427 HLMRHPNELSGG
+427 LSRHPKELSGG

-445 IAMCLIQDPS
+445 IAMCLIQEPA

-484 QHTAF
+484 LGTAF

-501 IAPRVIV
+501 ICPRVLV
-508 MSDGKICEEGTT
+508 MDHGKICEEGITT
-520 SEVLT
+520 EVLT
-525 NPKSE
+525 APKSE
-530 ATSKLLDAERRIHV
+530 CASALLEAERKIHG
-544 ILPSNN
+544 I

>member
-1 MTRHIHIVKVHHLT
+1 MPHHIHIVKVHHLT

-21 KNPHPKPVLDDVDFG
+21 KDPNPKPVLDDVDFG

-66 NAEIT
+66 AASIT

-76 FAGKNLL
+76 FAGENLL
-83 EMSPRERRSM
+83 EMKPKARRAM

-108 LDPLMAVGKQL
+108 LDPLMTCGKQL
-119 EEVLTAHKE
+119 EEVLTAHKGNQLTPE
-128 NVQTKEER
+128 QR
-136 HKAITDMLELVGFTN
+136 HKTITEMLETVGFTN
-151 AEEIMHRY
+151 AEEICGRY

-193 DTVTTVSILQLLK
+193 DTVTTVSILALLK
-206 ELCHNLHITILFIS
+206 DLCHKLHMTILFIS
-220 HDLSVVRG
+220 HDLSAVRG

-235 MRDGKIVD
+235 MKDGKIID
-243 RDTASD
+243 KDTASE
-249 ILSNPRNAF
+249 ILSHPKNTY

-266 RLDTRIM
+266 RLDTRIL
-273 GFEPIKVDYTKD
+273 GLEPANADYSKS
-285 PVLTASDIT
+285 PVLTAKDIT
-294 AGYGRTLFE
+294 AGYGRSLFE
-303 RGKNKDEKTDNKVLH
+303 RGSKKSGDNNILH
-318 DVSLKVYPNEI
+318 DVSLEVFPNEI
-329 VGLIGGSGSGKTTLI
+329 LGLIGGSGSGKTTLI

-355 TVEIKSPRIGVI
+355 TVNIKSTSVGAI

-381 KWHMSEALEASG
+381 KWHMEEALRASG
-393 KANEIKGEGTY
+393 KAKTVSGTGSRS
-404 KERKAKALARIT
+404 ERKARTLARII
-416 AVLEICGLGEE
+416 AVLEECGLGEKY
-427 HLMRHPNELSGG
+427 LSRHPKELSGG

-445 IAMCLIQDPS
+445 IAMCLIQEPA

-484 QHTAF
+484 LGTAF

-501 IAPRVIV
+501 ICPRVLV
-508 MSDGKICEEGTT
+508 MDHGKICEEGITT
-520 SEVLT
+520 EVLT
-525 NPKSE
+525 APKSE
-530 ATSKLLDAERRIHV
+530 CASALLEAERKIHG
-544 ILPSNN
+544 I

>member
-21 KNPHPKPVLDDVDFG
+21 KNPNPKPVLDDVDFG

-83 EMSPRERRSM
+83 EMSPKERRAM

-108 LDPLMAVGKQL
+108 LDPLMVIGKQL

-128 NVQTKEER
+128 NNQSKEER
-136 HKAITDMLELVGFTN
+136 RKAIIDMLKLVGFPN
-151 AEEIMHRY
+151 AEEIMTRY

-193 DTVTTVSILQLLK
+193 DTVTTISILELLK
-206 ELCHNLHITILFIS
+206 ELCHDLHITILFIS

-249 ILSNPRNAF
+249 ILTNPRNAF

-266 RLDTRIM
+266 RLDTRIL
-273 GFEPIKVDYTKD
+273 GLEPVKVDYEKE
-285 PVLTASDIT
+285 PVLTAKDIT
-294 AGYGRTLFE
+294 AGYGRSLFE
-303 RGKNKDEKTDNKVLH
+303 SIKNRKAKDGGVNMVLKG
-318 DVSLKVYPNEI
+318 VSLDVYPNEI
-329 VGLIGGSGSGKTTLI
+329 LGLIGGSGSGKTTLI
-344 RSLLGLLPHSG
+344 RSLLGLLPHQG
-355 TVEIKSPRIGVI
+355 TVSIKSDRVGVI

-381 KWHMSEALEASG
+381 KWHMMEALNASSR
-393 KANEIKGEGTY
+393 ANEIKGTGTY
-404 KERKAKALARIT
+404 EERKAKALARIIE
-416 AVLEICGLGEE
+416 VLDICGLEE
-427 HLMRHPNELSGG
+427 KHLTRHPNELSGG

-477 MTDINRE
+477 VTDINRE

-508 MSDGKICEEGTT
+508 MSDGVICEEGITAD
-520 SEVLT
+520 VL
-525 NPKSE
+525 NDPKSE
-530 ATSKLLDAERRIHV
+530 AASALLAAERQIHGS
-544 ILPSNN
+544 LS

>member
-1 MTRHIHIVKVHHLT
+1 MPRHIHIVKVHHLT

-21 KNPHPKPVLDDVDFG
+21 KDPNPKPILDDVDFG

-66 NAEIT
+66 AASIT

-76 FAGKNLL
+76 FAGEDLL
-83 EMSPRERRSM
+83 GMNPKARRAM

-108 LDPLMAVGKQL
+108 LDPLMTCGRQL
-119 EEVLTAHKE
+119 EEVLTAHKDTAMTPE
-128 NVQTKEER
+128 QR
-136 HKAITDMLELVGFTN
+136 HKAIVGMLETVGFTN
-151 AEEIMHRY
+151 AEEICGRY

-193 DTVTTVSILQLLK
+193 DTVTTVSILALLK
-206 ELCHNLHITILFIS
+206 DLCHKLHMTILFIS
-220 HDLSVVRG
+220 HDLSAVRG

-235 MRDGKIVD
+235 MKDGKIID

-249 ILSNPRNAF
+249 ILSNPKNTY

-266 RLDTRIM
+266 RLDTRLL
-273 GFEPIKVDYTKD
+273 GFEPARVDYSKS
-285 PVLTASDIT
+285 PVLTAKGIT
-294 AGYGRTLFE
+294 AGYGRSLFE
-303 RGKNKDEKTDNKVLH
+303 RAKNKSADNNILH
-318 DVSLKVYPNEI
+318 DVSFEVFPNEI
-329 VGLIGGSGSGKTTLI
+329 LGLIGGSGSGKTTLI

-355 TVEIKSPRIGVI
+355 TVNIKSSSVGAI

-381 KWHMSEALEASG
+381 KWHMEEALRASG
-393 KANEIKGEGTY
+393 KAKTVSGTGSRAE
-404 KERKAKALARIT
+404 KKARTLARIT
-416 AVLEICGLGEE
+416 AVLEECGLGEKY
-427 HLMRHPNELSGG
+427 LMRHPKELSGG

-445 IAMCLIQDPS
+445 IAMCLIQEPA

-484 QHTAF
+484 RSTAF

-501 IAPRVIV
+501 ICPRVIV
-508 MSDGKICEEGTT
+508 MDSGKICEEGITT
-520 SEVLT
+520 EVLT
-525 NPKSE
+525 SPKSE
-530 ATSKLLDAERRIHV
+530 CTAALLEAERQIHG
-544 ILPSNN
+544 I

>member
-1 MTRHIHIVKVHHLT
+1 MPRHIHIVKVHHLT

-21 KNPHPKPVLDDVDFG
+21 KDPNPKPVLDDVDFG

-66 NAEIT
+66 AASIT

-76 FAGKNLL
+76 FAGENLL
-83 EMSPRERRSM
+83 EMKPKARRAM

-108 LDPLMAVGKQL
+108 LDPLMTCGKQL
-119 EEVLTAHKE
+119 EEVLTAHKDPE
-128 NVQTKEER
+128 MTPEQC
-136 HKAITDMLELVGFTN
+136 HKAITEMLETVGFAN
-151 AEEIMHRY
+151 AEEICGRY

-193 DTVTTVSILQLLK
+193 DTVTTVSILALLK
-206 ELCHNLHITILFIS
+206 DLCHKLHMTILFIS
-220 HDLSVVRG
+220 HDLSAVRG

-235 MRDGKIVD
+235 MKDGKIID
-243 RDTASD
+243 RDTASE
-249 ILSNPRNAF
+249 ILSHPKNTY

-266 RLDTRIM
+266 RLDTRIL
-273 GFEPIKVDYTKD
+273 GLEPANADYSKS
-285 PVLTASDIT
+285 PVLTAKDIT
-294 AGYGRTLFE
+294 AGYGRSLFE
-303 RGKNKDEKTDNKVLH
+303 RGSKKSGDNNILH
-318 DVSLKVYPNEI
+318 DVSLEVFPNEI
-329 VGLIGGSGSGKTTLI
+329 LGLIGGSGSGKTTLI

-355 TVEIKSPRIGVI
+355 TVNIKSTSVGAI

-381 KWHMSEALEASG
+381 KWHMEEALRASG
-393 KANEIKGEGTY
+393 KAKTVSGTGSRSE
-404 KERKAKALARIT
+404 KNARTLARII
-416 AVLEICGLGEE
+416 AVLEECGLGEKY
-427 HLMRHPNELSGG
+427 LSRHPKELSGG

-445 IAMCLIQDPS
+445 IAMCLIQEPA

-484 QHTAF
+484 LGTAF

-501 IAPRVIV
+501 ICPRVLV
-508 MSDGKICEEGTT
+508 MDHGRICEEGITT
-520 SEVLT
+520 EVLT
-525 NPKSE
+525 APKSE
-530 ATSKLLDAERRIHV
+530 CASALLEAERKIHG
-544 ILPSNN
+544 I

>member
-1 MTRHIHIVKVHHLT
+1 MPRHIHIVKVHHLT

-21 KNPHPKPVLDDVDFG
+21 KDPNPKPVLDDVDFG

-42 LGLIGNSGCGKTMT
+42 LGLIGNSGSGKTMT

-66 NAEIT
+66 AASIT

-76 FAGKNLL
+76 FAGEDLL
-83 EMSPRERRSM
+83 GMNPKARRAM

-108 LDPLMAVGKQL
+108 LDPLMTCGKQL
-119 EEVLTAHKE
+119 EEVLTAHKDTATTPE
-128 NVQTKEER
+128 QR
-136 HKAITDMLELVGFTN
+136 HKAIVDMLETVGFTN
-151 AEEIMHRY
+151 AEEICGRY

-193 DTVTTVSILQLLK
+193 DTVTTVSILALLK
-206 ELCHNLHITILFIS
+206 DLCHKLHMTILFIS
-220 HDLSVVRG
+220 HDLSAVRG

-235 MRDGKIVD
+235 MKDGKIID
-243 RDTASD
+243 KDTASD
-249 ILSNPRNAF
+249 ILSNPKNTY

-266 RLDTRIM
+266 RLDTRLL
-273 GFEPIKVDYTKD
+273 GFEPATVDYSKS
-285 PVLTASDIT
+285 PVLTAKDIT
-294 AGYGRTLFE
+294 AGYGRSLFE
-303 RGKNKDEKTDNKVLH
+303 RAKNRSADNNILH
-318 DVSLKVYPNEI
+318 GVSLEVFPNEI
-329 VGLIGGSGSGKTTLI
+329 LGLIGGSGSGKTTLI

-355 TVEIKSPRIGVI
+355 TVNIKSTSVGAI

-381 KWHMSEALEASG
+381 KWHMEEALRASG
-393 KANEIKGEGTY
+393 KVKTISGTGSRV
-404 KERKAKALARIT
+404 ERKARTLARIT
-416 AVLEICGLGEE
+416 AVLEECGLGEKY
-427 HLMRHPNELSGG
+427 LMRHPKELSGG

-445 IAMCLIQDPS
+445 IAMCLIQEPA

-484 QHTAF
+484 RSTAF

-501 IAPRVIV
+501 ICPRVIV
-508 MSDGKICEEGTT
+508 MDSGKICEEGITT
-520 SEVLT
+520 EVLT

-530 ATSKLLDAERRIHV
+530 CTAALLEAERQIHG
-544 ILPSNN
+544 I

>member
-1 MTRHIHIVKVHHLT
+1 MPRHIHIVKVHHLT

-21 KNPHPKPVLDDVDFG
+21 KDPNPKPVLDDVDFG

-42 LGLIGNSGCGKTMT
+42 LGLIGNSGSGKTMT

-66 NAEIT
+66 AASIT

-76 FAGKNLL
+76 FAGEDLL
-83 EMSPRERRSM
+83 GMNPKARRAM

-108 LDPLMAVGKQL
+108 LDPLMTCGKQL
-119 EEVLTAHKE
+119 EEVLTAHKDTATTPE
-128 NVQTKEER
+128 QR
-136 HKAITDMLELVGFTN
+136 HKAIVDMLETVGFTN
-151 AEEIMHRY
+151 AEEICGRY

-193 DTVTTVSILQLLK
+193 DTVTTVSILALLK
-206 ELCHNLHITILFIS
+206 DLCHKLHMTILFIS
-220 HDLSVVRG
+220 HDLSAVRG

-235 MRDGKIVD
+235 MKDGKIID
-243 RDTASD
+243 KDTASD
-249 ILSNPRNAF
+249 ILSNPKNTY

-266 RLDTRIM
+266 RLDTRLL
-273 GFEPIKVDYTKD
+273 GFEPATVDYSKS
-285 PVLTASDIT
+285 PVLTAKDIT
-294 AGYGRTLFE
+294 AGYGRSLFE
-303 RGKNKDEKTDNKVLH
+303 RAKNRSADNNILH
-318 DVSLKVYPNEI
+318 DVSLEVFPNEI
-329 VGLIGGSGSGKTTLI
+329 LGLIGGSGSGKTTLI
-344 RSLLGLLPHSG
+344 RSLLGLLHHSG
-355 TVEIKSPRIGVI
+355 TVNIKSTSVGAI

-381 KWHMSEALEASG
+381 KWHMEEALRASG
-393 KANEIKGEGTY
+393 KAKTVSGTGSRA
-404 KERKAKALARIT
+404 ERKARTLARIT
-416 AVLEICGLGEE
+416 AVLEECGLGEKY
-427 HLMRHPNELSGG
+427 LMRHPKELSGG

-445 IAMCLIQDPS
+445 IAMCLIQEPA

-484 QHTAF
+484 RSTAF

-501 IAPRVIV
+501 ICPRVIV
-508 MSDGKICEEGTT
+508 MDSGKICEEGITT
-520 SEVLT
+520 EVLT

-530 ATSKLLDAERRIHV
+530 CTAALLEAERRIHG
-544 ILPSNN
+544 I

>member
-15 LSFPTR
+15 LDFPTR
-21 KNPHPKPVLDDVDFG
+21 KNPNPKPILDDVDFG

-83 EMSPRERRSM
+83 EMSNKERRAM

-108 LDPLMAVGKQL
+108 LDPLMVIGRQL
-119 EEVLTAHKE
+119 EEVLTAHNE
-128 NVQTKEER
+128 NTLTKEER
-136 HKAITDMLELVGFTN
+136 HKAIADMLELVGFSN
-151 AEEIMHRY
+151 AEEIMGRY

-193 DTVTTVSILQLLK
+193 DTVTTVSILSLLK

-220 HDLSVVRG
+220 HDLSAVRG

-235 MRDGKIVD
+235 MKDGKIVD
-243 RDTASD
+243 KDTASD
-249 ILSNPRNAF
+249 ILTNPKNAF

-266 RLDTRIM
+266 RLDTRIL
-273 GFEPIKVDYTKD
+273 GFEPVKVDYTKE
-285 PVLTASDIT
+285 PVLTAKDIT
-294 AGYGRTLFE
+294 AGYGRSLFE
-303 RGKNKDEKTDNKVLH
+303 RVKNKNAKDNGVNNVLKG
-318 DVSLKVYPNEI
+318 VSLDVYPGEI
-329 VGLIGGSGSGKTTLI
+329 LGLIGGSGSGKTTLI

-355 TVEIKSPRIGVI
+355 TVSIKSDRIGVI

-381 KWHMSEALEASG
+381 KWHMTEALNASSRA
-393 KANEIKGEGTY
+393 KEIKGEGTLS
-404 KERKAKALARIT
+404 ERKAKVRSRVIEILD
-416 AVLEICGLGEE
+416 ICGLGEDY
-427 HLMRHPNELSGG
+427 LKRRPNELSGG

-508 MSDGKICEEGTT
+508 MSNGNICEEGTT
-520 SEVLT
+520 SDVLN
-525 NPKSE
+525 NPQSE
-530 ATSKLLDAERRIHV
+530 ACSALLDAERRIHGV
-544 ILPSNN
+544 IS

>member
-1 MTRHIHIVKVHHLT
+1 MPRHIHIVKVHHLT

-21 KNPHPKPVLDDVDFG
+21 KDPNPKPVLDDVDFG

-66 NAEIT
+66 AASIT

-76 FAGKNLL
+76 FAGKDLL
-83 EMSPRERRSM
+83 EMNPKERRAM

-108 LDPLMAVGKQL
+108 LDPLMTCGKQL
-119 EEVLTAHKE
+119 EEVLTAHKDPSVTPE
-128 NVQTKEER
+128 DR
-136 HKAITDMLELVGFTN
+136 HKAITDMLETVGFTN
-151 AEEIMHRY
+151 AEEICGRY

-193 DTVTTVSILQLLK
+193 DTVTTVSILALLK
-206 ELCHNLHITILFIS
+206 ELCHKLHMTILFIS
-220 HDLSVVRG
+220 HDLSAVRG

-235 MRDGKIVD
+235 MRNGRIIDK
-243 RDTASD
+243 DTASD
-249 ILSNPRNAF
+249 ILSNPKNAY

-266 RLDTRIM
+266 RLDTRIL
-273 GFEPIKVDYTKD
+273 GFEPATVDYSKS
-285 PVLTASDIT
+285 PVLTAKDIT
-294 AGYGRTLFE
+294 AGYGRSLFE
-303 RGKNKDEKTDNKVLH
+303 RAKNRAADNNILH
-318 DVSLKVYPNEI
+318 DVSLEVFPNEI
-329 VGLIGGSGSGKTTLI
+329 LGLIGGSGSGKTTLI
-344 RSLLGLLPHSG
+344 RSLLGLLHHSG
-355 TVEIKSPRIGVI
+355 TVNIKSTSVGAI

-381 KWHMSEALEASG
+381 KWHMEEALRASG
-393 KANEIKGEGTY
+393 KAKTISGTGSRA
-404 KERKAKALARIT
+404 ERKARTLARIT
-416 AVLEICGLGEE
+416 AVLEECGLGEKY
-427 HLMRHPNELSGG
+427 LLRHPKELSGG

-445 IAMCLIQDPS
+445 IAMCLIQEPA

-484 QHTAF
+484 RSTAF

-501 IAPRVIV
+501 ICPRVIV
-508 MSDGKICEEGTT
+508 MDSGKICEEGITT
-520 SEVLT
+520 EVLT

-530 ATSKLLDAERRIHV
+530 CTAALLEAERRIHG
-544 ILPSNN
+544 I

>member
-15 LSFPTR
+15 LAFPTR
-21 KNPHPKPVLDDVDFG
+21 KNPDPKPVLDDVDFG

-83 EMSPRERRSM
+83 EMSNKERRAM

-108 LDPLMAVGKQL
+108 LDPLMVIGKQL

-128 NVQTKEER
+128 NKLTKEER
-136 HKAITDMLELVGFTN
+136 HKAIIDMLELVGFSN
-151 AEEIMHRY
+151 AEEIMGRY

-193 DTVTTVSILQLLK
+193 DTVTTVSILSLLK
-206 ELCHNLHITILFIS
+206 ELCHKLHITILFIS
-220 HDLSVVRG
+220 HDLSAVRG

-235 MRDGKIVD
+235 MKDGKIVD
-243 RDTASD
+243 KDTASD
-249 ILSNPRNAF
+249 ILTNPKNAF

-266 RLDTRIM
+266 RLDTRIL
-273 GFEPIKVDYTKD
+273 GFEPVKVDYTKE
-285 PVLTASDIT
+285 PVLTAKDIT
-294 AGYGRTLFE
+294 AGYGRSLFE
-303 RGKNKDEKTDNKVLH
+303 RVKNKNAKDNGINNVLKG
-318 DVSLKVYPNEI
+318 VSLDVYPNEI
-329 VGLIGGSGSGKTTLI
+329 LGLIGGSGSGKTTLI

-355 TVEIKSPRIGVI
+355 TVSIKSDRIGVI

-381 KWHMSEALEASG
+381 KWHMLEALNASSRA
-393 KANEIKGEGTY
+393 KEIKGDGTIS
-404 KERKAKALARIT
+404 ERKAKVLARVIE
-416 AVLEICGLGEE
+416 VLDICGLGEE
-427 HLMRHPNELSGG
+427 YLKRHPNELSGG

-445 IAMCLIQDPS
+445 IAMCLIQNPS

-508 MSDGKICEEGTT
+508 MSNGIICEEGTT
-520 SEVLT
+520 SDVLN
-525 NPKSE
+525 NPQSE
-530 ATSKLLDAERRIHV
+530 ACSALLDAERRIHGV
-544 ILPSNN
+544 IS

>member
-21 KNPHPKPVLDDVDFG
+21 KNPNPKPVLDDIDFG

-83 EMSPRERRSM
+83 EMSPKERRAM

-108 LDPLMAVGKQL
+108 LDPLMVIGKQL

-128 NVQTKEER
+128 NLQSKEER
-136 HKAITDMLELVGFTN
+136 RKAIIDMLKLVGVPN
-151 AEEIMHRY
+151 AEEIMTRY

-193 DTVTTVSILQLLK
+193 DTVTTISILELLK
-206 ELCHNLHITILFIS
+206 DLCHKLHITILFIS

-243 RDTASD
+243 RDTASE
-249 ILSNPRNAF
+249 ILTNPRNAF

-266 RLDTRIM
+266 RLDTRIL
-273 GFEPIKVDYTKD
+273 GLEPVKVDYGKE
-285 PVLTASDIT
+285 PVLTAKDIT

-303 RGKNKDEKTDNKVLH
+303 SIKNKKAKENSVNMVLKG
-318 DVSLKVYPNEI
+318 VSLDVYPNEI
-329 VGLIGGSGSGKTTLI
+329 LGLIGGSGSGKTTLI

-355 TVEIKSPRIGVI
+355 TVSIKSDRIGVI

-381 KWHMSEALEASG
+381 KWHMLEALNASSRAKG
-393 KANEIKGEGTY
+393 IKGSGTF
-404 KERKAKALARIT
+404 KERNAKVLARIIE
-416 AVLEICGLGEE
+416 VLDICGLGEE
-427 HLMRHPNELSGG
+427 HLTRHPNELSGG

-477 MTDINRE
+477 VTDINRE

-508 MSDGKICEEGTT
+508 MSDGVICEEGITAD
-520 SEVLT
+520 VL
-525 NPKSE
+525 NDPKSE
-530 ATSKLLDAERRIHV
+530 AASALLAAERQIHGS
-544 ILPSNN
+544 LS

>member
-1 MTRHIHIVKVHHLT
+1 MPRHIHIVKVHHLT

-21 KNPHPKPVLDDVDFG
+21 KDPNPKPVLDDVDFG

-42 LGLIGNSGCGKTMT
+42 LGLIGNSGSGKTMT

-66 NAEIT
+66 AASIT

-76 FAGKNLL
+76 FAGEDLL
-83 EMSPRERRSM
+83 GMNPKARRAM

-108 LDPLMAVGKQL
+108 LDPLMTCGKQL
-119 EEVLTAHKE
+119 EEVLTAHKGTATTPE
-128 NVQTKEER
+128 QR
-136 HKAITDMLELVGFTN
+136 HKAIVDMLETVGFTN
-151 AEEIMHRY
+151 AEEICGRY

-193 DTVTTVSILQLLK
+193 DTVTTVSILALLK
-206 ELCHNLHITILFIS
+206 DLCHKLHMTILFIS
-220 HDLSVVRG
+220 HDLSAVRG

-235 MRDGKIVD
+235 MKDGKIID
-243 RDTASD
+243 KDTASD
-249 ILSNPRNAF
+249 ILSNPKNTY

-266 RLDTRIM
+266 RLDTRLL
-273 GFEPIKVDYTKD
+273 GFEPATVDYSKS
-285 PVLTASDIT
+285 PVLTAKDIT
-294 AGYGRTLFE
+294 AGYGRSLFE
-303 RGKNKDEKTDNKVLH
+303 RAKNRSADNNILH
-318 DVSLKVYPNEI
+318 DVSLEVFPNEI
-329 VGLIGGSGSGKTTLI
+329 LGLIGGSGSGKTTLI

-355 TVEIKSPRIGVI
+355 TVNIKSTSVGAI

-381 KWHMSEALEASG
+381 KWHMEEALRASG
-393 KANEIKGEGTY
+393 KAKTISGTGSRA
-404 KERKAKALARIT
+404 ERKARTLARIT
-416 AVLEICGLGEE
+416 AVLEECGLGEKY
-427 HLMRHPNELSGG
+427 LMRHPKELSGG

-445 IAMCLIQDPS
+445 IAMCLIQEPA

-484 QHTAF
+484 RSTAF

-501 IAPRVIV
+501 ICPRVIV
-508 MSDGKICEEGTT
+508 MDSGKICEEGITT
-520 SEVLT
+520 EVLT

-530 ATSKLLDAERRIHV
+530 CTAALLEAERQIHG
-544 ILPSNN
+544 I

>member
-15 LSFPTR
+15 LAFPTR
-21 KNPHPKPVLDDVDFG
+21 KNPNPKPILDDVDFG

-42 LGLIGNSGCGKTMT
+42 LGLIGNSGCGKTIT

-83 EMSPRERRSM
+83 EMSNKERRSM

-108 LDPLMAVGKQL
+108 LDPLMVIGKQL
-119 EEVLTAHKE
+119 EEILTAHKE

-136 HKAITDMLELVGFTN
+136 HKAITEMLELVGFTN
-151 AEEIMHRY
+151 AEEIMTRY

-193 DTVTTVSILQLLK
+193 DTVTTISILALLK
-206 ELCHNLHITILFIS
+206 ELCHKLHITILFIS

-235 MRDGKIVD
+235 MKDGKIVD

-249 ILSNPRNAF
+249 ILTNPRNAF

-266 RLDTRIM
+266 RLDTRIL
-273 GFEPIKVDYTKD
+273 GFEPIKVDYEKE
-285 PVLTASDIT
+285 PVLTAKDIT
-294 AGYGRTLFE
+294 AGYGHSLFE
-303 RGKNKDEKTDNKVLH
+303 RVKKKENDEKTDKNVLH

-329 VGLIGGSGSGKTTLI
+329 LGLIGGSGSGKTTLI

-355 TVEIKSPRIGVI
+355 TVDIKSKSIGAI

-381 KWHMSEALEASG
+381 KWHMAEALNASG
-393 KANEIKGEGTY
+393 KAAEIKGSGTFS
-404 KERKAKALARIT
+404 ERRANALKQI
-416 AVLEICGLGEE
+416 VKILEICGLGKE
-427 HLMRHPNELSGG
+427 HLSRRPHELSGG

-445 IAMCLIQDPS
+445 IAMCLIQEPS

-477 MTDINRE
+477 LTDINRE

-508 MSDGKICEEGTT
+508 MNNGRICEEGLTAD
-520 SEVLT
+520 VLT
-525 NPKSE
+525 KPQSE
-530 ATSKLLDAERRIHV
+530 ATSALLDAERQIHGSV
-544 ILPSNN
+544 S